1 MKMEFLE
8 GRDVSF
14 ILNSETLDMQGQDR
28 VQKNFDSAMRMLP
41 AKFNEIGLKTTIE
54 ESDGL
59 MTGILISGTWEGHPI
74 EMAIWETN
82 VLVNAETGQMTIIDI
97 DPE

>member
-1 MKMEFLE
+1 
-8 GRDVSF
+8 
-14 ILNSETLDMQGQDR
+14 
-28 VQKNFDSAMRMLP
+28 
-41 AKFNEIGLKTTIE
+41 
-54 ESDGL
+54 